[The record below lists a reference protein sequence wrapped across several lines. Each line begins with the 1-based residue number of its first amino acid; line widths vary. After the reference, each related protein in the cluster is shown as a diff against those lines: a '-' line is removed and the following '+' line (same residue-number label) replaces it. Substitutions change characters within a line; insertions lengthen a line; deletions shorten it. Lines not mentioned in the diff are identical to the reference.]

1 MDDFMGTESRDDLQN
16 TISMFEQILEVMPND
31 HLALR
36 TLYKAYLQLEDR
48 DKAFDRLNRL
58 ADALMAENDL
68 EDVSYLVEQYKLF
81 LDYDESAAVERLET
95 LQTLA
100 GVAPGDD
107 SGSVGSVEASAGRDL
122 DQEMALAWRLFQEE
136 LLTQEDYSNLLTD
149 LTESSTRDLDVPATV
164 LHALADRGFKHVT
177 RVMRYISDSSGA
189 PFMSLIGFELT
200 PGVAGILPLDFIQRR
215 AALPFGS
222 LGGEVMVAM
231 LNPFNDGLKRD
242 VELIVGGKCHAY
254 LVDALEYDLML
265 KKVRAVVQVD

>member
-95 LQTLA
+95 LQALA